1 MHFRVALVY
10 ALSAFGLCAQTPQD
24 ADLARAQAALAQTR
38 ELVEAGVAPRA
49 QLSSAQQT
57 LSEAEDDAFLR
68 RTLYGQDVSEQDADQ
83 MVAVTTRRVGQR
95 QQAVA
100 KERQLVDEGVTPRIN
115 LTPLI
120 EKLDWARKEHDYA
133 VTRAKLIHEMAE
145 MTRDEAA
152 YQARLESSP
161 AEVHGLAERFD
172 GNGSFTSRDFQQVN
186 RAFQR
191 EFARAL
197 PVSAYGE
204 TALHRALG
212 FDHRGRVDI
221 AISPDEPEGVWLRQY
236 LARNHIPYFAFR
248 GAVPGRATGPHIHIG
263 PMSTHLAQR
272 G

>member
-1 MHFRVALVY
+1 MHFRVALVL
-10 ALSAFGLCAQTPQD
+10 ALSALGLCAQTPQD
-24 ADLARAQAALAQTR
+24 PDLVRAQAALAYNR
-38 ELVEAGVAPRA
+38 ELVEAGVASRS
-49 QLSSAQQT
+49 QLSSAQQQ

-68 RTLYGQDVSEQDADQ
+68 RTLYGQDVSEQDADR
-83 MVAVTTRRVGQR
+83 MEAVTARRVDERQR
-95 QQAVA
+95 DVA
-100 KERQLVDEGVTPRIN
+100 KERQLVDAGVSARIN
-115 LTPLI
+115 LAPLI

-145 MTRDEAA
+145 MTRDEAV

-161 AEVHGLAERFD
+161 AETPGLAERFD
-172 GNGSFTSRDFQQVN
+172 GNGSFTSRDFQNVN
-186 RAFQR
+186 RAFQH
-191 EFARAL
+191 EFDKVL
-197 PVSAYGE
+197 PISAFGE

-221 AISPDEPEGVWLRQY
+221 AVSPDQPEGVWLRQY

-248 GAVPGRATGPHIHIG
+248 AAVPGRATGPHIHIG

>member
-1 MHFRVALVY
+1 MHFRVALVF
-10 ALSAFGLCAQTPQD
+10 ALGAFGLCAQTPQD
-24 ADLARAQAALAQTR
+24 PDLARAQAALAHNR
-38 ELVEAGVAPRA
+38 ELIEAGVAPRI
-49 QLSSAQQT
+49 QLSTAQRQ

-68 RTLYGQDVSEQDADQ
+68 RTLYGQDVSERDADQ
-83 MVAVTTRRVGQR
+83 MVTVTARKVEQR
-95 QQAVA
+95 QLDVA
-100 KERQLVDEGVTPRIN
+100 KERQLVDAGVAPRVD
-115 LTPLI
+115 LSPLI
-120 EKLDWARKEHDYA
+120 EKLDWARKERDYA
-133 VTRAKLIHEMAE
+133 VTRAKLIHQMAD

-161 AEVHGLAERFD
+161 AEAQGLAERFD
-172 GNGSFTSRDFQQVN
+172 GNGSFTSRDFQNVR

-191 EFARAL
+191 EFAKAL
-197 PVSAYGE
+197 PISAFGE
-204 TALHRALG
+204 TALHRTLG

-221 AISPDEPEGVWLRQY
+221 AVSPDQPEGVWLRQY

>member
-1 MHFRVALVY
+1 MHFRVALVL
-10 ALSAFGLCAQTPQD
+10 ALSALGLCAQTSQD
-24 ADLARAQAALAQTR
+24 SDLVRAQAVLAHNR
-38 ELVEAGVAPRA
+38 ELVEAGVVPRS
-49 QLSSAQQT
+49 QLSAAQQQ
-57 LSEAEDDAFLR
+57 LSEAEDDVFLR
-68 RTLYGQDVSEQDADQ
+68 RTLYGQDVSEQDADR
-83 MVAVTTRRVGQR
+83 MAAVTARRVEDRQR
-95 QQAVA
+95 DVA
-100 KERQLVDEGVTPRIN
+100 KERQLVDAGMVARIN

-145 MTRDEAA
+145 MARDEAA
-152 YQARLESSP
+152 YHARLESSP
-161 AEVHGLAERFD
+161 ADAHGLAERFD
-172 GNGSFTSRDFQQVN
+172 GNGSFTARDFQNMN

-191 EFARAL
+191 VFAREL
-197 PVSAYGE
+197 PVSALGE

-212 FDHRGRVDI
+212 FDHRGRVDV
-221 AISPDEPEGVWLRQY
+221 AISPDQPEGVWLRQY

>member
-1 MHFRVALVY
+1 MHFRVALVF

-24 ADLARAQAALAQTR
+24 ADLARAQAALAHNR

-49 QLSSAQQT
+49 QLRSAQQK

-68 RTLYGQDVSEQDADQ
+68 RTLYGQDVSERDADQ
-83 MVAVTTRRVGQR
+83 MVAVTARRVEQR
-95 QQAVA
+95 QQDVA
-100 KERQLVDEGVTPRIN
+100 KERQLVDEGVAPRLN

-161 AEVHGLAERFD
+161 AEAHGLAERFD
-172 GNGSFTSRDFQQVN
+172 GNGSFTSHDFQKVN

-191 EFARAL
+191 EFAKAL
-197 PVSAYGE
+197 PISAYGE

-221 AISPDEPEGVWLRQY
+221 AISPDQPEGVWLRQY

-263 PMSTHLAQR
+263 PMSTHVAQR

>member
-1 MHFRVALVY
+1 M
-10 ALSAFGLCAQTPQD
+10 ALSAVGLCAQTPQD
-24 ADLARAQAALAQTR
+24 PDVARAQAALAHNR
-38 ELVEAGVAPRA
+38 ELVEAGVAPRS
-49 QLSSAQQT
+49 QLSFAQQQ
-57 LSEAEDDAFLR
+57 LSEAEDEAFLR
-68 RTLYGQDVSEQDADQ
+68 RTLYGQDVSEQDADR
-83 MVAVTTRRVGQR
+83 MAAVTARRVDER
-95 QQAVA
+95 QWDVA
-100 KERQLVDEGVTPRIN
+100 KERILVDAGVSPRIS

-120 EKLDWARKEHDYA
+120 EKLDWAHKEHDYA

-152 YQARLESSP
+152 YQSSVEHAP
-161 AEVHGLAERFD
+161 EEAHGLAERFD
-172 GNGSFTSRDFQQVN
+172 GNGSFTSRDFQNVN

-191 EFARAL
+191 EFAKAL
-197 PVSAYGE
+197 PISAFGE

-221 AISPDEPEGVWLRQY
+221 AISPDQPEGVWLRQY
-236 LARNHIPYFAFR
+236 LARKHIPYFAFR